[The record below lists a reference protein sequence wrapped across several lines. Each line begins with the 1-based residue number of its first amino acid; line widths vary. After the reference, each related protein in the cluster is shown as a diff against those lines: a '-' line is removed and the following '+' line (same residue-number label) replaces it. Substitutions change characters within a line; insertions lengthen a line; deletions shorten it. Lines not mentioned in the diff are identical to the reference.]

1 MGLVDPSSVAVLGN
15 EISLVFIKMRKIKIL
30 YTIPNFITAGSG
42 GAMLNIIRRL
52 DKSQFEPAVC
62 VSKLGGKLDDEVGR
76 LGLPLIDAQYFLKAK
91 PYTSLLM
98 RVINTAKIFKPHH
111 FDLWHSFHYADDYTE
126 PLVAYFSGAT
136 GWVYTK
142 KNMNWHS
149 NAWHVRSL
157 LAKGIAVQNSDMLRD
172 FFAGITYRHKT
183 SLIPRGVDTQKFSP
197 NHDGCQEIRQ
207 THMIDT
213 DAVLIG
219 CVAHLVPVKGHPTL
233 IEAVSGLDNVH
244 VFLAGEAMDLDYAS
258 GLKTQVQRLGLSERV
273 HFLGNVP
280 DIPAFLAQM
289 DLAVL
294 PTWNRWRKEGCP
306 VALLEAMA
314 CGKACVATD
323 VPGSRDIIEDGV
335 SGLLVPAQDAA
346 ALAVAIKQLA
356 QSKDL
361 RERMGAAARERVVSH
376 FSIEKEV
383 SAHQQLYLDV
393 MARKG
398 LFRGG

>member
-1 MGLVDPSSVAVLGN
+1 
-15 EISLVFIKMRKIKIL
+15 MRKIKIL

-52 DKSQFEPAVC
+52 DRARFEPAVC
-62 VSKLGGKLDDEVGR
+62 VSKLGGKLDDEVRR
-76 LGLPLIDAQYFLKAK
+76 LGIPLIEAQYYFAAK
-91 PYTSLLM
+91 PYTSLLK
-98 RVINTAKIFKPHH
+98 RIINTAKLFKPYG

-126 PLVAYFSGAT
+126 PLVAYFSGAK

-149 NAWHVRSL
+149 NAWHLRSL
-157 LAKGIAVQNSDMLRD
+157 LAKAIAVQNNDMLRD
-172 FFAGITYRHKT
+172 FFAGRSYQHKT
-183 SLIPRGVDTQKFSP
+183 SMIPRGVDTEKFSP
-197 NHDGCQEIRQ
+197 RHDGSREIRQ
-207 THMIDT
+207 KYQIDEE
-213 DAVLIG
+213 AILLG

-233 IEAVSGLDNVH
+233 IEAVSKFENLH
-244 VFLAGEAMDLDYAS
+244 LCLAGEAMDQDYAKA
-258 GLKTQVQRLGLSERV
+258 LKTQAVDLGVSNRV
-273 HFLGNVP
+273 HFFGNIP

-289 DLAVL
+289 DLVVL

-314 CGKACVATD
+314 CAKACVATD
-323 VPGSRDIIEDGV
+323 VPGSRDIIEDGL
-335 SGLLVPAQDAA
+335 SGLLVPAEDANALAA
-346 ALAVAIKQLA
+346 AIQRLA
-356 QSKDL
+356 QNKDL

-393 MARKG
+393 MACKG